1 MRAHVLPCSRRPA
14 AGPLATAVLAAGLCL
29 AAAPATAATAATAR
43 VTGTAPAVV
52 AALPAAQQHAAA
64 ADGFSWG

>member
-1 MRAHVLPCSRRPA
+1 MRAHALRCSRRPA

-29 AAAPATAATAATAR
+29 AAAPATAAATA
-43 VTGTAPAVV
+43 GTAPAV
-52 AALPAAQQHAAA
+52 ATALPSAQQHTAA

>member
-1 MRAHVLPCSRRPA
+1 MRAHVLLCSRRPA

-29 AAAPATAATAATAR
+29 AAAPATAATARAA
-43 VTGTAPAVV
+43 GSAPAVV
-52 AALPAAQQHAAA
+52 AALPAAEQHAAA

>member
-1 MRAHVLPCSRRPA
+1 MRAHVLRCSRRPA
-14 AGPLATAVLAAGLCL
+14 AGPLATAVLAASLCL
-29 AAAPATAATAATAR
+29 AAAPATAR
-43 VTGTAPAVV
+43 VAGTAPAVV

>member
-1 MRAHVLPCSRRPA
+1 MRAHALPCSRRPA

-29 AAAPATAATAATAR
+29 AAAPATATA
-43 VTGTAPAVV
+43 GTAPAVA
-52 AALPAAQQHAAA
+52 AALPSAQQHTAA